1 MGEDEDDS
9 AMEPEMVKNLVALEG
24 ARYLQRVIKENDV
37 LGVTWG
43 STVYQMI
50 NYLNPAQKCEYYFR
64 HFTWKFKQLRDR
76 MGRPDTRIP
85 YGKSL
90 FRQKVLFR

>member
-1 MGEDEDDS
+1 MSESGTGNQQCLWLKEVIISPVIDMGEDEDDS
-9 AMEPEMVKNLVALEG
+9 AMEPEMVKKLVALEG

-50 NYLNPAQKCEYYFR
+50 NYLNPAQKAN
-64 HFTWKFKQLRDR
+64 T
-76 MGRPDTRIP
+76 TS
-85 YGKSL
+85 SL
-90 FRQKVLFR
+90 YMEV